1 MSLRWKLG
9 LLMGA
14 AAFVAFLLASSAA
27 FVAARTIINQ
37 ELDASI
43 EHSAEQVLTALDLI
57 SFAEPLAANT
67 QIRELIAEG
76 TVIQVL
82 NRSGDPIVGGRETTL
97 DPTGA
102 ERSLARFGTLPVK
115 RTVYVDGQAWRVI
128 TVPADRQSSRIGAV
142 QVARSLAGTEAVLD
156 RLQRRLL
163 FFGLLAAAGAALV
176 GSMLADRVTRPLRRL
191 RAVAEEVAETGN
203 LDREI
208 EAIRSDE
215 IGALARAFN
224 RMIRALGVS
233 KEQQRRL
240 VVDASHELRTPLT
253 SLRTNIEVL
262 QRVKSISPDERT
274 ALLSD
279 VNSELVELSDLVAE
293 LVQLATD
300 EHTAEVAQRFRLD
313 HMVARVAERTERRH
327 QQSIDVKLVACEY
340 VGREGMLERALT
352 NVVENASKWSPPD
365 GVIEVVLDEFGVTV
379 FDDGPGIPEE
389 DRERVFDRFYR
400 TDEART
406 MPGSGL
412 GLAIVQQVVVAHGG
426 AVSVGEGFNGGAAV
440 GFTLPGIMLL

>member
-14 AAFVAFLLASSAA
+14 AAFMAFLLASSAA
-27 FVAARTIINQ
+27 FVAARAIINQ

-43 EHSAEQVLTALDLI
+43 EHSAEQVLTVLDLI
-57 SFAEPLAANT
+57 SFDKPLAANT

-82 NRSGDPIVGGRETTL
+82 NRSGDPVAGGREMAL
-97 DPTGA
+97 EPTGA
-102 ERSLARFGTLPVK
+102 ERSLARFGWEPVK
-115 RTVYVDGQAWRVI
+115 RTVQVDGQAWRVI
-128 TVPADRQSSRIGAV
+128 TLPADRQSRIGAV
-142 QVARSLAGTEAVLD
+142 QVSRSLAGTEAVLD

-163 FFGLLAAAGAALV
+163 FFGLLAAAGAAV
-176 GSMLADRVTRPLRRL
+176 IGSLLADRVTRPLRRL

-208 EAIRSDE
+208 EAVRSDE

-262 QRVKSISPDERT
+262 QRVKSISPDERS

-327 QQSIDVKLVACEY
+327 QQSINVKSVDCEY

-352 NVVENASKWSPPD
+352 NLVENASKWSPPD
-365 GVIEVVLDEFGVTV
+365 GVIEVVLDEFGVMV

-426 AVSVGEGFNGGAAV
+426 AVVVGEGFNGGAAV
-440 GFTLPGIMLL
+440 GFTLPGIMLI